1 MSTRHQTSAT
11 IRTADCLAGRALI
24 LGQLLLLISP

>member
-1 MSTRHQTSAT
+1 MSTRHQSSAT
-11 IRTADCLAGRALI
+11 IRTAEVSAGRALI